1 MDLSEFEAEIKAK
14 AELNKEAAADR
25 GQAHFNRLVN
35 EKPRRIRCSNQG
47 TSGVVNPDF
56 TGKPSLPPK
65 KKIITEFL
73 KYVS

>member
-35 EKPRRIRCSNQG
+35 ENLGGYVAPNQG

-56 TGKPSLPPK
+56 TGTPSSPPK
-65 KKIITEFL
+65 KK
-73 KYVS
+73 

>member
-35 EKPRRIRCSNQG
+35 EKPRRIRCSQSRNLRCGQ
-47 TSGVVNPDF
+47 SRLYRQAIF
-56 TGKPSLPPK
+56 AS
-65 KKIITEFL
+65 
-73 KYVS
+73 